1 MHPRQGPI
9 AKIRST
15 NRAST
20 QECVEFIDSNIKTFE
35 IRNAHEMTDLK
46 TFTEKDKTCPIK
58 TDRLEALTILAQ
70 EDKQISFKEL
80 LLHAIPDE
88 HRQPCKSRPHID
100 EFIEDKNPM
109 SWTE

>member
-1 MHPRQGPI
+1 
-9 AKIRST
+9 
-15 NRAST
+15 
-20 QECVEFIDSNIKTFE
+20 
-35 IRNAHEMTDLK
+35 
-46 TFTEKDKTCPIK
+46 
-58 TDRLEALTILAQ
+58 ILAQ

>member
-15 NRAST
+15 NRASPK
-20 QECVEFIDSNIKTFE
+20 ECVEFIDSNIKTFE

-46 TFTEKDKTCPIK
+46 TLIEQYESSAIK
-58 TDRLEALTILAQ
+58 TERFKALTILSQ
-70 EDKQISFKEL
+70 KNEQISFKEL
-80 LLHAIPDE
+80 LLHAFSNE
-88 HRQPCKSRPHID
+88 HRQLCKSRPHID
-100 EFIEDKNPM
+100 EFIEDENPM